1 MELLDNFTA
10 KGGKIHLNAYEI
22 IVRYYKNSEKETY
35 TDKTYYADEEQA
47 NELETDIVPKH
58 QLMEIVSKTKL
69 DNERFAYMEGIAL
82 KTQDFNKEI
91 AEIASYGSLEAYEA
105 SLPESQDAFN
115 MDIDYRISK
124 IELGI

>member
-58 QLMEIVSKTKL
+58 QLMEIISKTKL
-69 DNERFAYMEGIAL
+69 DNERFAYMEGITL
-82 KTQDFNKEI
+82 KTQDFTKEI

>member
-69 DNERFAYMEGIAL
+69 DNERFAYMEGITL
-82 KTQDFNKEI
+82 KTQDFTKEI

>member
-35 TDKTYYADEEQA
+35 TDKTYYADEERA